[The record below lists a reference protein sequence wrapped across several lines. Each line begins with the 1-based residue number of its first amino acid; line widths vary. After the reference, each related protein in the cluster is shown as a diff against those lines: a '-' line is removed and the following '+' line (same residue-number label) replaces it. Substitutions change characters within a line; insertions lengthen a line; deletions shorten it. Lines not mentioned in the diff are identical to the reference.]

1 MCNKASTSFTICFV
15 GTQIRSKTNV
25 SIKKEEVL
33 STNTQTT
40 GVIRRLLSTLKIWPA
55 TEVSR
60 KTPSET
66 ITVSNKR
73 REKTFQKNKFKNLHE
88 SYYNTPNT
96 LLEDDSRVQRLN
108 ECIELLEK
116 FQRATMNYVLNI
128 NELAREYLLKGR
140 YREDKENF
148 FNSFRI
154 ENSHLMHSELWQY
167 SKNCY

>member
-1 MCNKASTSFTICFV
+1 M
-15 GTQIRSKTNV
+15 
-25 SIKKEEVL
+25 L
-33 STNTQTT
+33 STNAQST

-55 TEVSR
+55 TDILQ

-66 ITVSNKR
+66 KTVSSKR
-73 REKTFQKNKFKNLHE
+73 REKTFQKNEFKNLHE

-96 LLEDDSRVQRLN
+96 LLEDDNRVQRLN

-154 ENSHLMHSELWQY
+154 EPSHLMHSELWQY
-167 SKNCY
+167 SKDCY